1 MEIYVSDGIAQPYLM
16 MLFRGISDGENSKP
30 DAAALEKV
38 AGRLIS
44 IVEETV
50 NKLTDEGFAK
60 RDLEA
65 SLNQTDFRFRQYP
78 EPQAL
83 YRQRQYDLLADAVR
97 ESLDLD
103 AIYRAMEDYDT

>member
-1 MEIYVSDGIAQPYLM
+1 MGRTERLGGAPFCRTSGGQEEGTVEGLVFGTYLHG
-16 MLFRGISDGENSKP
+16 LFDSGELTGRLADFLAARRGIEIP
-30 DAAALEKV
+30 
-38 AGRLIS
+38 RL
-44 IVEETV
+44 
-50 NKLTDEGFAK
+50 NM
-60 RDLEA
+60 
-65 SLNQTDFRFRQYP
+65 

>member
-1 MEIYVSDGIAQPYLM
+1 M
-16 MLFRGISDGENSKP
+16 MTPSTLAARRGIEIP
-30 DAAALEKV
+30 
-38 AGRLIS
+38 RL
-44 IVEETV
+44 
-50 NKLTDEGFAK
+50 NM
-60 RDLEA
+60 
-65 SLNQTDFRFRQYP
+65 